1 MTVTSL
7 IIVCTII
14 ILLAIWM
21 GLSLVK
27 SALHDKN
34 EIETTAQS
42 IAIEDKLN
50 ALENINYER
59 FIKLEDRLTRL
70 EDKID
75 SLERVMDAQH
85 LDVLRSIKNH
95 NREYE

>member
-1 MTVTSL
+1 
-7 IIVCTII
+7 
-14 ILLAIWM
+14 M

-75 SLERVMDAQH
+75 SLERVMDVQH
-85 LDVLRSIKNH
+85 LETLKSIQKNK
-95 NREYE
+95 NE